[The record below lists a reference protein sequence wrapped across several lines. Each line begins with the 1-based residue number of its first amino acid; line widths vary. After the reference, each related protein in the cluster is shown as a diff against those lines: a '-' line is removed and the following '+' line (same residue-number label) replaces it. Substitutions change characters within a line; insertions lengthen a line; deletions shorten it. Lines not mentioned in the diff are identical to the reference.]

1 MGKIV
6 IAGDA
11 RDQLAA
17 AAERHELRDEAGNLL
32 GYFEPARL
40 ADGSWGPFSGEE
52 VRRAFSQTG
61 PGRTLDEIMRD
72 HDITAHG
79 STEPGA

>member
-6 IAGDA
+6 IRGDA

-17 AAERHELRDEAGNLL
+17 AAERYELRDEAGVLL
-32 GYFEPARL
+32 GYFEPARPT
-40 ADGSWGPFSGEE
+40 DGSWGSFSGEE

-61 PGRTLDEIMRD
+61 PGRTLDEMYQEFVRIN
-72 HDITAHG
+72 G
-79 STEPGA
+79 PL

>member
-6 IAGDA
+6 IGGDA

-17 AAERHELRDEAGNLL
+17 AAERHELRDESGKLL
-32 GYFEPARL
+32 GYFEPVRP
-40 ADGSWGPFSGEE
+40 ADGSWGSFSGEE

-61 PGRTLDEIMRD
+61 PGRTLDEIYEEFVR
-72 HDITAHG
+72 ING
-79 STEPGA
+79 PL